1 MRSVRTAE
9 HALRLANSSS
19 TTTAPSYVCRSCRA
33 QAARQFHTSRPVLAD
48 EPWHKRMSNYFFGS
62 KESRRADADREEK
75 NKQRIQELADRGGST
90 QAEKKVDKFGREL
103 DVAAIV
109 DPSINKQYVQSMTW
123 DGLERIGSEQWVRER
138 ADQGEQ
144 YVGFLPWKRVQLDAA
159 QWQMLLHHVTVE
171 ALTLQKAGRDVEQ
184 VCWPRVGS
192 AANWE
197 VTRNARLQASVDGG
211 VTVHFGTPEDESTI
225 LASIPT
231 TLPENATQDQETLV
245 NEVTNAV
252 QGDLAEGEDGGNGK
266 LPPAWMD
273 ISLHEPTLKMAL
285 IKRTLQLTSHRLS
298 DHVLSTS
305 ATLADLWS
313 HYAVPTTPAKLAH
326 TKPLQKLATNP
337 QIPNVTVHTRR
348 QTPIDREKNVG
359 RWKVIEEELVQRG
372 LPVTGTRFRGAK
384 VGIEKRGREVRI
396 S

>member
-1 MRSVRTAE
+1 
-9 HALRLANSSS
+9 
-19 TTTAPSYVCRSCRA
+19 
-33 QAARQFHTSRPVLAD
+33 
-48 EPWHKRMSNYFFGS
+48 MSNYFFGS

-90 QAEKKVDKFGREL
+90 QPEKKVDKFGREL

-109 DPSINKQYVQSMTW
+109 DPSINKQYVQSTTW

-184 VCWPRVGS
+184 VCWPRIGS

-197 VTRNARLQASVDGG
+197 ATRNARLQASVDGG
-211 VTVHFGTPEDESTI
+211 VTVHFGTPEDEGTI

-231 TLPENATQDQETLV
+231 TLPE
-245 NEVTNAV
+245 
-252 QGDLAEGEDGGNGK
+252 
-266 LPPAWMD
+266 
-273 ISLHEPTLKMAL
+273 
-285 IKRTLQLTSHRLS
+285 
-298 DHVLSTS
+298 
-305 ATLADLWS
+305 
-313 HYAVPTTPAKLAH
+313 
-326 TKPLQKLATNP
+326 KLATNP
-337 QIPNVTVHTRR
+337 HTPNVTVHARR

-384 VGIEKRGREVRI
+384 VEVQK
-396 S
+396 

>member
-1 MRSVRTAE
+1 MVLVRTMYVCCCRRAGTDLRLGVMPEAFNSSNPAIPGCGEVWTWPEVSIEVYTVGEIIPAPHYQPTIIYTSLTMRSARTAE

-19 TTTAPSYVCRSCRA
+19 TTTTPSYVCRACRA

-62 KESRRADADREEK
+62 KESRRADVDREEK
-75 NKQRIQELADRGGST
+75 NKQRIRELADRGGST

-252 QGDLAEGEDGGNGK
+252 QGDLAEGEDGGIGK

-273 ISLHEPTLKMAL
+273 ISLHEPTLKMAVSP
-285 IKRTLQLTSHRLS
+285 KR
-298 DHVLSTS
+298 
-305 ATLADLWS
+305 
-313 HYAVPTTPAKLAH
+313 K
-326 TKPLQKLATNP
+326 
-337 QIPNVTVHTRR
+337 IP
-348 QTPIDREKNVG
+348 
-359 RWKVIEEELVQRG
+359 
-372 LPVTGTRFRGAK
+372 
-384 VGIEKRGREVRI
+384 
-396 S
+396 